1 MFHDAER
8 PDITL
13 SDWDR
18 LREKF
23 PGALISQMLNRE
35 DAGVPDWFMPMAW
48 GIAIAS
54 DELLHEAGDMPTS
67 SWQEAGY
74 ARFWHELGPRMLL
87 TRQCHKPRLWSIE
100 RWDTRHHGVD
110 EVLCFPF
117 GSTPIFTRTY
127 AQAMRLAMHCHYHKL
142 PPGLRWIRSP
152 DHDLDIVTE
161 FARIRR
167 FDERYRRNHQA
178 RDNLRGFAPMD
189 TPDKLKSYPSV

>member
-1 MFHDAER
+1 VFYDANR

-13 SDWDR
+13 SEWDR

-23 PGALISQMLNRE
+23 PRSLISQMLNRE
-35 DAGVPDWFMPMAW
+35 DAGVPDWFMPSAW

-54 DELLHEAGDMPTS
+54 DELLRDAGNMPTS
-67 SWQEAGY
+67 SWQETSCAH
-74 ARFWHELGPRMLL
+74 FWHELGPRMLL
-87 TRQCHKPRLWSIE
+87 TRQCSKTHSWSIE

-117 GSTPIFTRTY
+117 GSTPIFAQTY

-142 PPGLRWIRSP
+142 PRGLRWIRSP
-152 DHDLDIVTE
+152 DHDLDVVTE

-167 FDERYRRNHQA
+167 FDERYSRYQQGQG
-178 RDNLRGFAPMD
+178 NLRGFAPSS
-189 TPDKLKSYPSV
+189 THSTHTH

>member
-1 MFHDAER
+1 MFYDAER

-23 PGALISQMLNRE
+23 PGGLISQLLNRE

-54 DELLHEAGDMPTS
+54 DELLREAGDMPTS
-67 SWQEAGY
+67 NWQETGY

-110 EVLCFPF
+110 EVLCFHF

-142 PPGLRWIRSP
+142 PPGLRWIQSP

-167 FDERYRRNHQA
+167 FDERDSQYQQGQ
-178 RDNLRGFAPMD
+178 DNLRGFAPSS
-189 TPDKLKSYPSV
+189 THSTHTH